1 MKLKLLVESWRKF
14 VVEAVSTT
22 TAYFFDF
29 DETLA
34 FDDNP
39 TFLYQLDPD
48 GQEIYDAEG
57 ELTGKFGNLI
67 ATIDNQVELDH
78 LMKRFGS
85 DPDYYFDFSRSKFVN
100 EPVIIS
106 QVMDVFVKQLS
117 SKNNVV
123 SILTARGNDVQDDL
137 FNFIDSIL
145 IEKGRN
151 PKLSEK
157 LNLFTLGTGTYGTQ
171 NKGEFMVQF
180 YIDNPEIKNIV
191 FYEDSATNLARAVEA
206 FESEKFTKVLSGRNG
221 KVEIFRVEH
230 GTPNSFYST
239 NNNKKQ

>member
-14 VVEAVSTT
+14 VVEEVSTT

-67 ATIDNQVELDH
+67 ATIDNQVELDR

-85 DPDYYFDFSRSKFVN
+85 DPGYYFDFSRSKFVN
-100 EPVIIS
+100 EPTIIS

-117 SKNNVV
+117 SSSNVV
-123 SILTARGNDVQDDL
+123 SILTARGNDAQDDL

-145 IEKGRN
+145 IEKRKN
-151 PKLSEK
+151 PRLAEK

-180 YIDNPEIKNIV
+180 YLDNPEIKNIV
-191 FYEDSATNLARAVEA
+191 FYEDSETNLARAVEA
-206 FESEKFTKVLSGRNG
+206 FENEEFKSVLDSRNG

-230 GTPNSFYST
+230 GTPKQFYSSA
-239 NNNKKQ
+239 K

>member
-14 VVEAVSTT
+14 VVEAVNTT

-39 TFLYQLDPD
+39 TFLYQLDPN

-57 ELTGKFGNLI
+57 EFTGKFGNLV
-67 ATIDNQVELDH
+67 ASIDNQVELDR
-78 LMKRFGS
+78 LMKKFGS
-85 DPDYYFDFSRSKFVN
+85 DKDYYFDFSRSKFVN
-100 EPVIIS
+100 EPTIIS
-106 QVMDVFVKQLS
+106 QVMDIFVKQLS
-117 SKNNVV
+117 SSNNVV

-145 IEKGRN
+145 FEKRKN
-151 PKLSEK
+151 PRLAEK

-180 YIDNPEIKNIV
+180 YLDNPEIKNIV
-191 FYEDSATNLARAVEA
+191 FYEDSETNLARAVEA
-206 FESEKFTKVLSGRNG
+206 FENEEFKSVLDSRNG
-221 KVEIFRVEH
+221 KVEIFRVQH
-230 GTPNSFYST
+230 GTPKLFYSSA
-239 NNNKKQ
+239 K